1 MTDFFGGLTGG
12 NIRFTDARIDGDG
25 PLPTSLSGPEGIN
38 GDPDGRY
45 NFNESLLSGITPYAF
60 GQGRMGADR
69 NYQQIPNRK
78 QFIVPP
84 IWLPEPLWSTD
95 NTLEVSHSV
104 DMGDI
109 AFIVNVQHKQYMLSR
124 GPYKHVKQ
132 EEDHTL
138 PQYNV
143 FCNICTVNYLLAGLH
158 NYAVHKA
165 TGAAH
170 QPVIHVHRHDNDYA
184 WYRLF
189 VCFNITDH
197 LHHIVAEYA
206 KDVAYNATGVQHPA
220 YEHQLLALRCKL
232 MLQHVVKQNMIPIG
246 ICSMSEKQ
254 GGQHEIGLKAVQ
266 AAASFFTTLTV
277 DGQNRDL
284 VNIWRAVEVDAG
296 DLLILR
302 LDFLSEIQHTKHVF
316 VLNHY
321 YKDTVTRTMC
331 MHPHALGRL
340 QLVPDVFR
348 LDNSNRVQD
357 HYVKQDTLSAKIR
370 QSANFWGYHTKV
382 VRALHACAVDPRYCG
397 YWHIGQTYTKKQS
410 FTTVKVPIN
419 DMEMTKGQLLQINFA
434 PVWKGVIHGDQCN
447 EAKNVPFCAAS
458 SLQKLMFGRVTQFHA
473 LGLHSHPSGP
483 LFFDVTV
490 SGERLIDTTV
500 AEAPTLGP
508 VQFGKRFRGG
518 VNFVDTELQQP
529 AQRKEHAQVNAHV
542 PLVTQTAA
550 ISIAATAHPSSGA
563 ATASAALAM
572 SSTAMSSTAA
582 KASDSTTNS
591 DWDFEKDI
599 ENMFAES
606 SATKQ
611 KVSKAKTAKVLA
623 SAPT

>member
-45 NFNESLLSGITPYAF
+45 NFNDSLLSGITPYAF
-60 GQGRMGADR
+60 GQGRMGSDR

-95 NTLEVSHSV
+95 NTFEVSHSV

-165 TGAAH
+165 MGGAH
-170 QPVIHVHRHDNDYA
+170 HGLHGHRHNNDYA

-197 LHHIVAEYA
+197 LDHIVAEYA
-206 KDVAYNATGVQHPA
+206 RDVAATGMGIHHPE
-220 YEHQLLALRCKL
+220 YQHQLLALRCKL

-254 GGQHEIGLKAVQ
+254 GGQHEIGLKPVQ

-302 LDFLSEIQHTKHVF
+302 LDFLSEIPHTKHVF

-321 YKDTVTRTMC
+321 YKDTVTRTMS
-331 MHPHALGRL
+331 MHPQALGRL

-348 LDNSNRVQD
+348 LNNSNSVQAD
-357 HYVKQDTLSAKIR
+357 YVQKDNLAAKIGM
-370 QSANFWGYHTKV
+370 SATHWNHRPKV
-382 VRALHACAVDPRYCG
+382 VNALHSCAVDPRYCG

-434 PVWKGVIHGDQCN
+434 PVWKGVIHGDKHN
-447 EAKNVPFCAAS
+447 EAINVPFCAAYA
-458 SLQKLMFGRVTQFHA
+458 LQLLMFGTVTQFYA
-473 LGLHSHPSGP
+473 RGLHSHQSGP
-483 LFFDVTV
+483 LVFDVTV
-490 SGERLIDTTV
+490 SGDSLIDTTV
-500 AEAPTLGP
+500 AEAPALAT
-508 VQFGKRFRGG
+508 GKRFRGG
-518 VNFVDTELQQP
+518 VPTFLGTELQQ
-529 AQRKEHAQVNAHV
+529 ATQDKEHAKDNAKDNADV
-542 PLVTQTAA
+542 PLVTQTATS
-550 ISIAATAHPSSGA
+550 SIAATASLSSGA
-563 ATASAALAM
+563 ATASGGSAI
-572 SSTAMSSTAA
+572 SSTDMSSTAA
-582 KASDSTTNS
+582 KTGELIS

-606 SATKQ
+606 SATKP
-611 KVSKAKTAKVLA
+611 KSRGKIVKMGT